1 MRSLLTLFASLM
13 LVMTAWG
20 GAAQAAGPG
29 CAEMTEQMAAHVAG
43 DCDEV
48 PADADKNY
56 PHCHTSCH
64 GHHVAAPMPT
74 RALGRFASMTQA
86 YAPAAQSTLIAHQV
100 AQMLR
105 PPQA

>member
-1 MRSLLTLFASLM
+1 MRSLLTILASLM

-20 GAAQAAGPG
+20 GAAQAAGAG
-29 CAEMTEQMAAHVAG
+29 CAEMTEQMAAHVAD

-64 GHHVAAPMPT
+64 GHHVAVPIPT
-74 RALGRFASMTQA
+74 RALGRSSGMTRA
-86 YAPAAQSTLIAHQV
+86 YELAAQSTLPAHRV
-100 AQMLR
+100 AKMLR

>member
-1 MRSLLTLFASLM
+1 MRPLLTLLASLI
-13 LVMTAWG
+13 LVMTAWSG
-20 GAAQAAGPG
+20 SAQTAGPD

-74 RALGRFASMTQA
+74 RALGRLAGMTRA
-86 YAPAAQSTLIAHQV
+86 YAPAAESTLTAHQV